1 MPSFSPQVQFW
12 LGLTCVVYVVVMYAV
27 SWVAQRQV
35 HSTED
40 FLVAGRRLPLS
51 LSWMTLLATWFGAG
65 TMLAATDAVRRDGLQ
80 MAALD
85 PWGAGVCLLLAG
97 AFVAKPLWSLG
108 LLTISDFF
116 RMKFGRAAEILS
128 AVILVPSYFGWIAAQ
143 FVALSGMLEMCFGM
157 DPQWGLLVVAVVGT
171 FYTLLGG
178 MWSVALTDGIQIILV
193 LLGLVVLGFSAF
205 SQWGNGSAVAGMQRV
220 FEEASPGHLQ
230 PIPLDDLRAFAG
242 WLGVFAVGALGNLP
256 GQDLMQRIFAAK
268 SANVARHACYIAGVV
283 YLLFGMIPVA
293 LGLLA
298 HVEFPAD
305 VERAILPALAQSF
318 LSPGLAIVFLVA
330 LLSAVLST
338 IDSAILS
345 PASVMAQNL
354 LKPLVQ
360 TDKSS
365 LALNRFCVGFVAIAS
380 LITAYQGENAYTLLE
395 SAYELVLV
403 GLFVPLMIGLY
414 GKSSSQP
421 AILCLHGRGQRV
433 VAFAFGP
440 GMGGT
445 VRAEIRLVLFP
456 ASPVARSDRLWC
468 VGLFDVSYIGG
479 FPQTPIKEF
488 PLRRP
493 GSLRNL
499 GIFQI
504 MRCVFNLQCAHTVA
518 VIRWGEFESL
528 CFDSHPRPLVLIQ
541 GDGDG
546 TRNSLS
552 RLRIV
557 GVKSA

>member
-1 MPSFSPQVQFW
+1 MPSFSPAMQFW
-12 LGLTCVVYVVVMYAV
+12 LGLTCVLYVVVMYAV
-27 SWVAQRQV
+27 GWVAQRQV

-65 TMLAATDAVRRDGLQ
+65 TMLAATDEVRRNGLQ

-116 RMKFGRAAEILS
+116 RIKFGRAAEILS

-143 FVALSGMLEMCFGM
+143 FVALAGMLEMCFGM
-157 DPQWGLLVVAVVGT
+157 DPKWGLLVVAVVGT

-193 LLGLVVLGFSAF
+193 LLGLVVLGLSAF
-205 SQWGNGSAVAGMQRV
+205 SQWGNGSAVAGVQRV
-220 FEEASPGHLQ
+220 FDEASPGHLQ
-230 PIPLDDLRAFAG
+230 PIPVDDLRAFAG

-268 SANVARHACYIAGVV
+268 SANVARHACYIAGAV
-283 YLLFGMIPVA
+283 YLVFGMIPVA

-298 HVEFPAD
+298 HVKFPAD
-305 VERAILPALAQSF
+305 VEQAILPALAQSF

-345 PASVMAQNL
+345 PASVIAQNL
-354 LKPLVQ
+354 LKPLVR

-365 LALNRFCVGFVAIAS
+365 LALNRFCVGFVAVAS

-414 GKSSSQP
+414 AKTSSQ
-421 AILCLHGRGQRV
+421 AAHSGLYGHGQRA
-433 VAFAFGP
+433 VAAAFEL
-440 GMGGT
+440 GMEGA
-445 VRAEIRLVLFP
+445 VRAEIRRVLLS
-456 ASPVARSDRLWC
+456 ASPLVGGDVFGCAR
-468 VGLFDVSYIGG
+468 LFDVSYIGG
-479 FPQTPIKEF
+479 FPQAAVEEF
-488 PLRRP
+488 LLR
-493 GSLRNL
+493 
-499 GIFQI
+499 
-504 MRCVFNLQCAHTVA
+504 
-518 VIRWGEFESL
+518 
-528 CFDSHPRPLVLIQ
+528 
-541 GDGDG
+541 
-546 TRNSLS
+546 
-552 RLRIV
+552 
-557 GVKSA
+557 